1 MSDDDSPKWDQFLST
16 GDFSDF
22 TIVCGDREFKVHR
35 VVLCAQSRYFRAAC
49 KEESFK
55 EGTSRRLE
63 LQEDPEVFEG
73 VLSFLYTGDYKIP
86 GNGRF
91 TFPEKIRDNAADY
104 NEDEEVQDCNVS
116 ASEEETNAKPP
127 AAEELAV
134 LANWH
139 VQIYASAERLCLPK
153 LKKLAAERFSK
164 RLSCLKYLKDIK
176 EKGKVIAAIIPEVYQ
191 TTSSVDRELRDILAE
206 RIVKTPSLF
215 AEDDLASIFTG
226 FESCAWDVMV
236 RFNERRRRLAKL
248 FREHARCRNWDL
260 WTCDI
265 YEEHQQINLKC
276 RNCGTKYSLE
286 QGMDEV

>member
-86 GNGRF
+86 GND
-91 TFPEKIRDNAADY
+91 EK
-104 NEDEEVQDCNVS
+104 VQDCNVS

-153 LKKLAAERFSK
+153 LKKLAAERFAK

-248 FREHARCRNWDL
+248 FREHARCRNW
-260 WTCDI
+260 
-265 YEEHQQINLKC
+265 
-276 RNCGTKYSLE
+276 
-286 QGMDEV
+286 